1 MFEIN
6 DTVVLKSGGPKMIV
20 VCCDDIAGVPHVWCL
35 WREKGEEK
43 SSIFPESSL
52 TSAVS
57 EAPLVA

>member
-6 DTVVLKSGGPKMIV
+6 DAAVLKSGGPKMIV

-43 SSIFPESSL
+43 FFTFPESSL
-52 TSAVS
+52 TSA
-57 EAPLVA
+57 ATLAA